1 MKKISIFVL
10 SLSLLALS
18 SINNVASLQEST
30 LDFNNESGITFIRNA
45 NNDETN
51 EETIEVSNIYVQ
63 HGKIDGYDCLRFVT
77 AIKGNVSSINY
88 IREALD
94 GSNENPKKVDT
105 LYKSIIANGNN
116 TYYDGTN
123 LTTEESYA
131 GDYYWACY
139 TIKFVNDTYK
149 NSDITVN
156 INVDNKTQKATANL
170 SKIIDEEK
178 TKPYYYQAE
187 TVAELGVGSNKRKD
201 NNYGYP
207 TIDSRGFVGQLNSN
221 KDASV
226 KFNIEADDTNNADL
240 YVALN
245 KRNEDIN
252 FNDSFTTYING
263 VETNFDVVI
272 NKFDALNWYEFNET
286 KLGTITLN
294 KGNNEIMFVV
304 KSSKSN
310 CFNFDYLKIE
320 TKSTLLNNPELVVQA
335 EDIVDITKTTEPTNK
350 SYTVI
355 NDTNKA
361 QKKFDSTF
369 SGAGYIGSISQ
380 GGNIDFYIY
389 SDKEINNAKLVLTAA
404 SSLLNDTEK
413 KMDDLQLNKCFDISI
428 EDNKIDIADDVVIKG
443 LSYPTSSIEGSKWTR
458 WADVNLG
465 SINIKKG
472 FTKVSI
478 LCTGAVKDCKNDDR
492 TPNIDRLSII
502 L

>member
-18 SINNVASLQEST
+18 SSINNISSLQEST
-30 LDFNNESGITFIRNA
+30 LDFNNKSGISFIRNA

-51 EETIEVSNIYVQ
+51 DEKIDVSNIYVQ
-63 HGKIDGYDCLRFVT
+63 HGTIDGYDCLRFVT

-88 IREALD
+88 IRDALN
-94 GSNENPKKVDT
+94 GSNKNTKEVNT

-116 TYYDGTN
+116 TYYDGAN

-149 NSDITVN
+149 NSDISVN
-156 INVDNKTQKATANL
+156 INVDNTTKTTTANL
-170 SKIIDEEK
+170 SKIIDEEE
-178 TKPYYYQAE
+178 TNTYYYQAE
-187 TVAELGVGSNKRKD
+187 TVAELGKG
-201 NNYGYP
+201 NNYP
-207 TIDSRGFVGQLNSN
+207 AIDSRGFVGQLNSN
-221 KDASV
+221 KGASV
-226 KFNIEADDTNNADL
+226 KFNIEANNTNNANL

-252 FNDSFTTYING
+252 FNDSFITYING
-263 VETNFDVVI
+263 VETSFDVVV
-272 NKFDALNWYEFNET
+272 NKFDKLNWYEFNET
-286 KLGTITLN
+286 KLGSINLN

-304 KSSKSN
+304 KSNTSN

-320 TKSTLLNNPELVVQA
+320 TKSTLLNNPSLVVQA
-335 EDIVDITKTTEPTNK
+335 EDIVDITKTTAPTNK

-355 NDTNKA
+355 KDTNKA
-361 QKKFDSTF
+361 QKKTDSTF
-369 SGAGYIGSISQ
+369 SGKGYIGSISK

-389 SDKEINNAKLVLTAA
+389 SDQEINNAKLVLTAA
-404 SSLLNDTEK
+404 SSLLNDTKK
-413 KMDDLQLNKCFDISI
+413 KMDNLQLNKCFDISI

-472 FTKVSI
+472 FTKVSV
-478 LCTGAVKDCKNDDR
+478 LCTGAVKDSTGVDR

>member
-18 SINNVASLQEST
+18 SSINNISSLQEST

-45 NNDETN
+45 NNDETK
-51 EETIEVSNIYVQ
+51 EETIDVAVSDIYVQ
-63 HGKIDGYDCLRFVT
+63 HGIIDGYDCLRFVT

-88 IREALD
+88 IRDALD
-94 GSNENPKKVDT
+94 GSEEHKKEVNT

-131 GDYYWACY
+131 GNYYWACY

-149 NSDITVN
+149 NSDINVN
-156 INVDNKTQKATANL
+156 INVDNITKTTTANL
-170 SKIIDEEK
+170 SKIIDEEE
-178 TKPYYYQAE
+178 TNTYYYQAE
-187 TVAELGVGSNKRKD
+187 TVAELGKG
-201 NNYGYP
+201 NNYP
-207 TIDSRGFVGQLNSN
+207 AIDNRGFVGQLNSN
-221 KDASV
+221 KGASV
-226 KFNIEADDTNNADL
+226 KFNIEANDTNNANL

-245 KRNEDIN
+245 KRNADIN
-252 FNDSFTTYING
+252 FDDSFITYING
-263 VETNFDVVI
+263 VETKFDVVI
-272 NKFDALNWYEFNET
+272 NKFDAMNWYEFNET
-286 KLGTITLN
+286 KLGTINLN

-304 KSSKSN
+304 KSNTSN

-320 TKSTLLNNPELVVQA
+320 TKATLLNNPTLVVQA
-335 EDIVDITKTTEPTNK
+335 EDIVDINNTTAPTNR
-350 SYTVI
+350 SYTVR
-355 NDTNKA
+355 NNTNKI
-361 QKKFDSTF
+361 QKKTDSTF
-369 SGAGYIGSISQ
+369 SGTGYIGSISK

-389 SDKEINNAKLVLTAA
+389 SDQEINNAKLVLTAA
-404 SSLLNDTEK
+404 SSLLNNTDK

>member
-88 IREALD
+88 IRDALD
-94 GSNENPKKVDT
+94 GSKEKTKEVNT
-105 LYKSIIANGNN
+105 LYKSIIANGDN

-149 NSDITVN
+149 NSDINVN
-156 INVDNKTQKATANL
+156 INVDNTIKTTTANL
-170 SKIIDEEK
+170 SKIIDEEETK
-178 TKPYYYQAE
+178 TYYYQAE
-187 TVAELGVGSNKRKD
+187 TVAELGKG
-201 NNYGYP
+201 NNYP
-207 TIDSRGFVGQLNSN
+207 AIDNRGFLGQLNSN

-226 KFNIEADDTNNADL
+226 KFNIEANDTNNANL

-245 KRNEDIN
+245 KRNADIN
-252 FNDSFTTYING
+252 FDDSFTTYING
-263 VETNFDVVI
+263 VETKFDVVI
-272 NKFDALNWYEFNET
+272 NKFDAMNWYEFNET
-286 KLGTITLN
+286 KLGTINLN

-304 KSSKSN
+304 KSNESN

-320 TKSTLLNNPELVVQA
+320 TKSTLLNNPALVVQA
-335 EDIVDITKTTEPTNK
+335 EDIVNINNTTAPTNR
-350 SYTVI
+350 SYTVR
-355 NDTNKA
+355 NNTNKI
-361 QKKFDSTF
+361 QKKTDSTF
-369 SGAGYIGSISQ
+369 SGTGYIGSISQ

-389 SDKEINNAKLVLTAA
+389 SDQEINNAKLVLTAA
-404 SSLLNDTEK
+404 SSLLNDTDK

>member
-18 SINNVASLQEST
+18 SSINNISSLQEST
-30 LDFNNESGITFIRNA
+30 LDFNNESGITFKRNA
-45 NNDETN
+45 NNDETK
-51 EETIEVSNIYVQ
+51 EEIKVSNIYVQ

-252 FNDSFTTYING
+252 FDDSFTTYING

-389 SDKEINNAKLVLTAA
+389 SDQEINNAKLV
-404 SSLLNDTEK
+404 
-413 KMDDLQLNKCFDISI
+413 
-428 EDNKIDIADDVVIKG
+428 IADDVVIKG

>member
-18 SINNVASLQEST
+18 SINNVSSLHESS
-30 LDFNNESGITFIRNA
+30 LDFNNESGITFKRNA
-45 NNDETN
+45 INDATS
-51 EETIEVSNIYVQ
+51 EEIVDISNIYVQ
-63 HGKIDGYDCLRFVT
+63 HGIIDGYDCLRFAT

-88 IREALD
+88 VREALD
-94 GSNENPKKVDT
+94 GSNKNKKEVKT
-105 LYKSIIANGNN
+105 LYKSIIANGDN
-116 TYYDGTN
+116 TYYDGSN
-123 LTTEESYA
+123 LTTEEGYA
-131 GDYYWACY
+131 GNYYWACY

-149 NSDITVN
+149 NCDININ
-156 INVDNKTQKATANL
+156 INVDKITKTTTANL

-178 TKPYYYQAE
+178 TNTYYYQAE
-187 TVAELGVGSNKRKD
+187 KVAELGKGNK
-201 NNYGYP
+201 YP
-207 TIDSRGFVGQLNSN
+207 SIDSKGFIGQLNSN
-221 KDASV
+221 EGASV
-226 KFNIEADDTNNADL
+226 KFNVEANDTNNANL

-245 KRNEDIN
+245 KRDADIN
-252 FNDSFTTYING
+252 FNDSFITYING
-263 VETNFDVVI
+263 AETRFDVVV
-272 NKFDALNWYEFNET
+272 NKFDKMNWYEFNET
-286 KLGTITLN
+286 KLGTINLN

-304 KSSKSN
+304 KSTESN

-320 TKSTLLNNPELVVQA
+320 TKATLLNNPALVVQA
-335 EDIVDITKTTEPTNK
+335 EDIVDINKTTAPTNR

-361 QKKFDSTF
+361 QTKKDCTF
-369 SGAGYIGSISQ
+369 SGTGYIGSISK
-380 GGNIDFYIY
+380 GGKIDFYIY
-389 SDKEINNAKLVLTAA
+389 SDQEINNAKIAITAA

-428 EDNKIDIADDVVIKG
+428 ENNKIDIADDVVVKG
-443 LSYPTSSIEGSKWTR
+443 LSYPKNAIEGSKWTR

-478 LCTGAVKDCKNDDR
+478 SCIGTVKDCANTDR
-492 TPNIDRLSII
+492 APNIDRLSII

>member
-63 HGKIDGYDCLRFVT
+63 HGTIDGYDCLRFVT

-88 IREALD
+88 IRDALD
-94 GSNENPKKVDT
+94 GSNKKTKEVNT

-123 LTTEESYA
+123 LTTEESCA
-131 GDYYWACY
+131 GNYYWACY

-149 NSDITVN
+149 NSDINVN
-156 INVDNKTQKATANL
+156 INVDNITTKTATANL

-178 TKPYYYQAE
+178 TKTYYYQAE
-187 TVAELGVGSNKRKD
+187 TVAELGKG
-201 NNYGYP
+201 NNYP
-207 TIDSRGFVGQLNSN
+207 AIDSHGFVGQLNAN
-221 KDASV
+221 KGASV
-226 KFNIEADDTNNADL
+226 KFNIEANDTNNADL

-263 VETNFDVVI
+263 VETKFDVVI
-272 NKFDALNWYEFNET
+272 NKFNAMNWYEFNET
-286 KLGTITLN
+286 KLGTINLN

-304 KSSKSN
+304 KSSNSN

-320 TKSTLLNNPELVVQA
+320 TKSTLLNNPALVVQA
-335 EDIVDITKTTEPTNK
+335 EDIVDINNTTAPTNR
-350 SYTVI
+350 SYTVR
-355 NDTNKA
+355 NDTNKI
-361 QKKFDSTF
+361 QKKTDSTF
-369 SGAGYIGSISQ
+369 SGTGYIGSISK

-389 SDKEINNAKLVLTAA
+389 SDQEINNAKLVLTAA
-404 SSLLNDTEK
+404 SSLLNNTEN

>member
-1 MKKISIFVL
+1 MKKISIFIL

-30 LDFNNESGITFIRNA
+30 LDFNNESGITFKRNA
-45 NNDETN
+45 NNDETK
-51 EETIEVSNIYVQ
+51 EETIDVDVSNIYVQ
-63 HGKIDGYDCLRFVT
+63 HGIIDGYDCLRFVT

-88 IREALD
+88 IRDALD
-94 GSNENPKKVDT
+94 GSKEKTKEVNT

-149 NSDITVN
+149 NSDISVN

-170 SKIIDEEK
+170 SKIIDEEEPK
-178 TKPYYYQAE
+178 TYYYQAE
-187 TVAELGVGSNKRKD
+187 TVAELGKGKNR
-201 NNYGYP
+201 YP
-207 TIDSRGFVGQLNSN
+207 AIDSRGFVGQLNSN

-263 VETNFDVVI
+263 VETKFDVVI

-286 KLGTITLN
+286 KLGTINLN

-304 KSSKSN
+304 KSTKQN
-310 CFNFDYLKIE
+310 CFNFDYLKIK
-320 TKSTLLNNPELVVQA
+320 TKSTLLNNPALVVQA
-335 EDIVDITKTTEPTNK
+335 EDRVDINNTTAPTNK

-478 LCTGAVKDCKNDDR
+478 LCTGTVKDCKNDDR